1 MKYVVDIKVT
11 GFIQVT
17 VEAETDYEACDKAS
31 EVFDADYMN
40 QPIGDLRWKATEA
53 EIVEIIHE

>member
-17 VEAETDYEACDKAS
+17 VEAEDEWVACDKAT

-53 EIVEIIHE
+53 QIVEII